1 MLTRAFELFSEH
13 LTNWGLVWF
22 GVIFWGSIIN
32 AALISFFGDTNN
44 LVFINAALISFFG
57 DTNNLVFKLLPYF
70 LGLLPYF
77 LGLLLGLMGKYK
89 RWSWIN

>member
-22 GVIFWGSIIN
+22 GVIFWGSI
-32 AALISFFGDTNN
+32 
-44 LVFINAALISFFG
+44 INAALISFFG

>member
-44 LVFINAALISFFG
+44 LVF
-57 DTNNLVFKLLPYF
+57 K
-70 LGLLPYF
+70 LLPYF

>member
-22 GVIFWGSIIN
+22 GVIFWGSILN
-32 AALISFFGDTNN
+32 AAQIYFFGEANN
-44 LVFINAALISFFG
+44 LVLK
-57 DTNNLVFKLLPYF
+57 VLPY
-70 LGLLPYF
+70 L

-89 RWSWIN
+89 GWFWIN

>member
-22 GVIFWGSIIN
+22 GIIFWGCIIN
-32 AALISFFGDTNN
+32 AAMIYFFGD
-44 LVFINAALISFFG
+44 A
-57 DTNNLVFKLLPYF
+57 NNLVFK
-70 LGLLPYF
+70 LLPYF

>member
-22 GVIFWGSIIN
+22 GIIFWGSIIN
-32 AALISFFGDTNN
+32 AALIY
-44 LVFINAALISFFG
+44 FFG
-57 DTNNLVFKLLPYF
+57 DTNNLVFK
-70 LGLLPYF
+70 LLPYF

>member
-32 AALISFFGDTNN
+32 AALIN
-44 LVFINAALISFFG
+44 FFG
-57 DTNNLVFKLLPYF
+57 DTNNLVFK
-70 LGLLPYF
+70 LLPYF

>member
-1 MLTRAFELFSEH
+1 MLTRAFEIFSEH

-44 LVFINAALISFFG
+44 LVF
-57 DTNNLVFKLLPYF
+57 K
-70 LGLLPYF
+70 LLPYF